1 MSDYGFIM
9 TEDGMLICGN
19 CGSNKVSVIP
29 KMFTTYY
36 ECLNCGNEHRE

>member
-1 MSDYGFIM
+1 MNIGTFTISD
-9 TEDGMLICGN
+9 DGEITCQK

-36 ECLNCGNEHRE
+36 ECLNCGNEERE